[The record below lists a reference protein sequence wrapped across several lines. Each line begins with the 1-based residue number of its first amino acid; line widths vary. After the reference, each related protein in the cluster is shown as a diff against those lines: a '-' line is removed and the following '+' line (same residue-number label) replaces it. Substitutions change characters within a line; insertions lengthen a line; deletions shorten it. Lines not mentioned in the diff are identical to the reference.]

1 MFRKPILE
9 FLQRLKTVT
18 IPGGGGLEAA
28 TPTEQKIK
36 EIKKASPKLEAEI
49 KEIKKDKVRENSA
62 ELLWKEY
69 KKLSDKYLYERNLNS
84 IFGTQLD
91 LLEYLSR
98 RGTSGE
104 KYINL
109 KNFYD
114 EFCKRVQL
122 RFPNST
128 PPLMIKYFEFL
139 ETCKYIKYIGVGDER
154 IVKITSRGNDFLSY
168 IKDQYPDKYRPFR
181 EF

>member
-9 FLQRLKTVT
+9 FLKRLEKVT
-18 IPGGGGLEAA
+18 IPGVGSVEAP

-49 KEIKKDKVRENSA
+49 KEIRKDKEKENSA
-62 ELLWKEY
+62 KLLWKEY
-69 KKLSDKYLYERNLNS
+69 KKLSDKYLYEKNLNS
-84 IFGTQLD
+84 IYGTQLD

-98 RGTSGE
+98 RRTSGE

-114 EFCKRVQL
+114 DFYKRAQL
-122 RFPNST
+122 RFPTST
-128 PPLMIKYFEFL
+128 PLLMIKYFEFL
-139 ETCKYIKYIGVGDER
+139 ETCKYIEYIGAGDER
-154 IVKITSRGNDFLSY
+154 IVKITPRGNKFLSY
-168 IKDQYPDKYRPFR
+168 IKDQYPDEYRPFR
-181 EF
+181 HL